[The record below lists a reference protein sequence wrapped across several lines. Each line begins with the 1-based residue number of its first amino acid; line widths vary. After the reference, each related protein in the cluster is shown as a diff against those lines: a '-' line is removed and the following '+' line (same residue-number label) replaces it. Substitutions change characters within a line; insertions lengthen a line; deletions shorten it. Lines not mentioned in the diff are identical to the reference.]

1 MPTLVQYSQPAL
13 LHDIWTELEN
23 AIGDRAHSWRT
34 PVMASI
40 DTQGLPQARTLV
52 LRELDKGQWRLSA
65 YTDHRSPKVAQ
76 LHHHPYAS
84 LVFWSSALKW
94 QLRISARVAM
104 QTQGER
110 VDALWQTLKQTSAAS
125 DYLAGNPPG
134 STLANAETASAKS
147 HALGILDFYVLE
159 MDWLALNAQGHK
171 RARLDRE
178 RIEWLVP

>member
-1 MPTLVQYSQPAL
+1 MVQYSQPAL
-13 LHDIWTELEN
+13 SDNIWSELKN
-23 AIGDRAHSWRT
+23 AITDRAHGWRT

-94 QLRISARVAM
+94 QLRISARVAI

-110 VDALWQTLKQTSAAS
+110 VDALWQTLKETSSAG
-125 DYLAGNPPG
+125 DYLALSPPG
-134 STLANAETASAKS
+134 SPLANPQTSSAPS
-147 HALGILDFYVLE
+147 HALGIMDFYGLE
-159 MDWLALNAQGHK
+159 MDWLELSTQGHK
-171 RARLDRE
+171 RARLTRE
-178 RIEWLVP
+178 GIEWLVP